1 MKAEEL
7 LTAFRVIGPVL
18 VTDRTTGL
26 DYLALAINGVKATVI
41 PVIVGE
47 TENGVTQ
54 LEIREEHRLLAQI
67 ATSQIGENEET
78 TAFRG

>member
-1 MKAEEL
+1 MNPRTVATITADSDAGDGRGKRKMKAEEL
-7 LTAFRVIGPVL
+7 LTALRVIGPVL

-47 TENGVTQ
+47 T
-54 LEIREEHRLLAQI
+54 
-67 ATSQIGENEET
+67 
-78 TAFRG
+78 